1 MFLLISE
8 CPGTALQM
16 QLARAWDPQQEF
28 PRCQEQVPIPLAQP
42 SHPLLEGAEP
52 QAPPRRVDPQASK
65 ALYSS
70 FLSVLFLSL
79 LRVSGP
85 CGSLALCSRM
95 TRREA
100 ATE

>member
-70 FLSVLFLSL
+70 FLSFSSPSCVSLGHVGLSH
-79 LRVSGP
+79 
-85 CGSLALCSRM
+85 CAQ
-95 TRREA
+95 E
-100 ATE
+100 